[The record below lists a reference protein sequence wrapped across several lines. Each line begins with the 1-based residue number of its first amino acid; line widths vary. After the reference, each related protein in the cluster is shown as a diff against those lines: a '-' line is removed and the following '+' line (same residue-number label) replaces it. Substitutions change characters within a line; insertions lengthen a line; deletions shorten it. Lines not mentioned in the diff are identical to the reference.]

1 MKISD
6 ILKKEH
12 VIKEL
17 NSCDKKNVLD
27 ELSSFLVDEGEI
39 TSKENLLVALI
50 EREKLGSTGIGE
62 NVAIPHAKISE
73 IDKIITVFGRSKN
86 GVEFESLDQKP
97 LNFIFLVIAPEN
109 STGQHLKALARISR
123 LFKNPS
129 LRESI
134 LQESTVCF
142 RAQSFDRS
150 KMWASP
156 IDIPFDTAI
165 PFSIKLTPYCE

>member
-12 VIKEL
+12 IIKEL

-27 ELSSFLVDEGEI
+27 ELSSFLENEGEI
-39 TSKENLLVALI
+39 TNKENLLAALI
-50 EREKLGSTGIGE
+50 GREKLGSTGIGE

-97 LNFIFLVIAPEN
+97 VNFIFLVLAPEN

-129 LRESI
+129 LRESVLNANEAEQIYSI
-134 LQESTVCF
+134 LVDE
-142 RAQSFDRS
+142 DS
-150 KMWASP
+150 KF
-156 IDIPFDTAI
+156 I
-165 PFSIKLTPYCE
+165 

>member
-27 ELSSFLVDEGEI
+27 ELSSFLEDEGEI
-39 TSKENLLVALI
+39 TSKENLLTALI

-86 GVEFESLDQKP
+86 GVEFEALDQKP
-97 LNFIFLVIAPEN
+97 VNFIFLVIAPEN
-109 STGQHLKALARISR
+109 STSQHLKALARISR
-123 LFKNPS
+123 LFKNAS
-129 LRESI
+129 LRESVLRTNEADQIYSI
-134 LQESTVCF
+134 LVDE
-142 RAQSFDRS
+142 DS
-150 KMWASP
+150 KF
-156 IDIPFDTAI
+156 I
-165 PFSIKLTPYCE
+165 

>member
-12 VIKEL
+12 IIKEL

-27 ELSSFLVDEGEI
+27 ELSSFLENEGEI
-39 TSKENLLVALI
+39 TNKENLLAALI
-50 EREKLGSTGIGE
+50 GREKLGSTGIGE

-97 LNFIFLVIAPEN
+97 VNFIFLVLAPEN

-129 LRESI
+129 LRESVLRTNEAGQIYSI
-134 LQESTVCF
+134 LVDE
-142 RAQSFDRS
+142 DS
-150 KMWASP
+150 KF
-156 IDIPFDTAI
+156 I
-165 PFSIKLTPYCE
+165 

>member
-12 VIKEL
+12 IIKEL
-17 NSCDKKNVLD
+17 NSCDKKNVLN
-27 ELSSFLVDEGEI
+27 ELSSFLEDEGEI
-39 TSKENLLVALI
+39 TSKENLLAALI

-73 IDKIITVFGRSKN
+73 IGKIITVFGRSKN

-97 LNFIFLVIAPEN
+97 VNFIFLVIAPEN
-109 STGQHLKALARISR
+109 STSQHLKALARISR

-129 LRESI
+129 LRESVLRTNEADQIYSI
-134 LQESTVCF
+134 LVDE
-142 RAQSFDRS
+142 DS
-150 KMWASP
+150 KF
-156 IDIPFDTAI
+156 I
-165 PFSIKLTPYCE
+165 

>member
-1 MKISD
+1 MKITD

-12 VIKEL
+12 IIKEL
-17 NSCDKKNVLD
+17 DSRDKKNVLD
-27 ELSSFLVDEGEI
+27 ELSSFLENEGEI
-39 TSKENLLVALI
+39 TNKESLLAALI
-50 EREKLGSTGIGE
+50 GREKLGSTGIGE

-97 LNFIFLVIAPEN
+97 VNFIFLVIAPEN

-129 LRESI
+129 LRESVLRPNEADHI
-134 LQESTVCF
+134 
-142 RAQSFDRS
+142 
-150 KMWASP
+150 
-156 IDIPFDTAI
+156 
-165 PFSIKLTPYCE
+165 FSILVVEDSKLS

>member
-27 ELSSFLVDEGEI
+27 ELSSFLEDEGEI
-39 TSKENLLVALI
+39 TDKESLLAALI

-73 IDKIITVFGRSKN
+73 IDNIITVFGRSKN

-97 LNFIFLVIAPEN
+97 VKFIFLVMAPEN
-109 STGQHLKALARISR
+109 STGQHLKVLARISR

-129 LRESI
+129 LRESVLSANEADQIYSI
-134 LQESTVCF
+134 LVDE
-142 RAQSFDRS
+142 DS
-150 KMWASP
+150 KF
-156 IDIPFDTAI
+156 I
-165 PFSIKLTPYCE
+165 

>member
-12 VIKEL
+12 IIKEL

-27 ELSSFLVDEGEI
+27 ELSSFLEDEGEI
-39 TSKENLLVALI
+39 ANKESLLAALI

-97 LNFIFLVIAPEN
+97 VNFIFLVIAPEN

-129 LRESI
+129 LRESVLRTNEADQIYSI
-134 LQESTVCF
+134 LVDE
-142 RAQSFDRS
+142 DS
-150 KMWASP
+150 KF
-156 IDIPFDTAI
+156 I
-165 PFSIKLTPYCE
+165 

>member
-1 MKISD
+1 MKITD

-12 VIKEL
+12 IIEEL

-27 ELSSFLVDEGEI
+27 ELSSFLEAEGEV
-39 TSKENLLVALI
+39 TSKQNLLVALI

-97 LNFIFLVIAPEN
+97 VNFIFLVIAPEN

-129 LRESI
+129 LRESVLRTNEADQIYSI
-134 LQESTVCF
+134 LVDE
-142 RAQSFDRS
+142 DS
-150 KMWASP
+150 KF
-156 IDIPFDTAI
+156 I
-165 PFSIKLTPYCE
+165 

>member
-12 VIKEL
+12 IIKEL
-17 NSCDKKNVLD
+17 DSRDKKNVLD
-27 ELSSFLVDEGEI
+27 ELSSFLENEGEI
-39 TSKENLLVALI
+39 TNKENLLAALI

-62 NVAIPHAKISE
+62 NVAIPHAKTSE

-97 LNFIFLVIAPEN
+97 VNFIFLVIAPEN

-129 LRESI
+129 LRESVLRTNEADQIYSI
-134 LQESTVCF
+134 LVDE
-142 RAQSFDRS
+142 DS
-150 KMWASP
+150 KF
-156 IDIPFDTAI
+156 I
-165 PFSIKLTPYCE
+165 